1 MFIKEYH
8 SKDID
13 LNCIHC
19 LSREMCEKYNVIPR
33 NEDENNIFL
42 LGSNVK
48 QDEIKY
54 MKFFFKKNIVYEE
67 ISEENFKEI
76 KSMILGMEEGN
87 LEDNIIFKGIKDN
100 ASDIHFEPQT
110 DWVNIRYR
118 INGTLVLVYKISREE
133 YLKAVLK
140 IKLMCGM
147 DIAEKRRPQD
157 GKSFIEYN
165 DKKYDLRVSI
175 IPLING
181 EKIVIR
187 ILYCD
192 NFNYTLESLG
202 FTEDKA
208 DKIRKMI
215 SAKNGIVIVCGPT
228 GSGKSS
234 TLYTILK
241 ELDAEKLN
249 ITTLEDPVE
258 VQMMNINQM
267 NLNKKIDMTFAN
279 GLRSILRQDPDVIMI
294 GEIRDEET
302 AEMAI
307 RASVTGH
314 KVYTTIHCKSPEEVF
329 IRLENMGIKPYMIKE
344 SLVGII
350 SQRLIKILCSNCK
363 SLDDKNTFRNT
374 KIYKKCGCEACRF
387 TGYEGRQA
395 VGSVCLYNY
404 RTNNDN
410 NAFTDNLS
418 NKSMKE
424 DVENLLVNGKIS
436 YEDYIEFIEGER
448 LDDYGF
454 TK

>member
-13 LNCIHC
+13 LNSIHC

-33 NEDENNIFL
+33 NEDNENIFL
-42 LGSNVK
+42 LGHNVK

-54 MKFFFKKNIVYEE
+54 LKFFFKKNIVYEE
-67 ISEENFKEI
+67 ISKENFKEI

-87 LEDNIIFKGIKDN
+87 LEDNIIFKGIEDN

-133 YLKAVLK
+133 YLKAILK

-157 GKSFIEYN
+157 GKAFIEYD

-175 IPLING
+175 IPVING

-202 FTEDKA
+202 FTESKA
-208 DKIRKMI
+208 EKIRKMI
-215 SAKNGIVIVCGPT
+215 STKNGVVIVCGPT

-234 TLYTILK
+234 TLYTVLK

-258 VQMMNINQM
+258 VQMVNINQM
-267 NLNKKIDMTFAN
+267 NLNKKIDITFAN

-329 IRLENMGIKPYMIKE
+329 IRLENMGVKPYMIKE

-363 SLDDKNTFRNT
+363 VVDDKNTFQNA

-395 VGSVCLYNY
+395 VSAVCLYNY
-404 RTNNDN
+404 RAKNND
-410 NAFTDNLS
+410 TYIGDLS
-418 NKSMKE
+418 NKSMKD
-424 DVENLLVNGKIS
+424 DVEELLINGKIS

-448 LDDYGF
+448 LNDY
-454 TK
+454 